1 MSIVNLNITF
11 VKKQKQT
18 RPTPNAQLKAGARHS
33 LWQELVVFTLKTD
46 HSCETGYPFDNSPQI
61 FVNGIVLILNEQ
73 FAWLYPSIWRKV
85 WRWIIR
91 FTESLSTAAP
101 SPQNKSEKGCLGG
114 RGRLASLKRI
124 IHISTSLKINGTNLG
139 NKFFYG

>member
-1 MSIVNLNITF
+1 MWKS
-11 VKKQKQT
+11 KSRHAQ
-18 RPTPNAQLKAGARHS
+18 RPTPNSRTGRDIHLQ
-33 LWQELVVFTLKTD
+33 QEMVVFTLKTD
-46 HSCETGYPFDNSPQI
+46 YSCETGYPFDNSPQI

-91 FTESLSTAAP
+91 FTESLCTAAP
-101 SPQNKSEKGCLGG
+101 SPHNKSEKGCLWG